1 MHAGGQT
8 KESDIKTVEIKIS
21 ENFETKL
28 SRTERERPRKR
39 RNENHLQHKIIA
51 KALEFGCL
59 KRSGSYRSIVIIVVV
74 VSRIFSIVLMFVLGV
89 SMSQELQKGFHF
101 DVRKASETST
111 IS

>member
-28 SRTERERPRKR
+28 SMREREWPRKG

-51 KALEFGCL
+51 KALEFGFL
-59 KRSGSYRSIVIIVVV
+59 KKESI
-74 VSRIFSIVLMFVLGV
+74 
-89 SMSQELQKGFHF
+89 
-101 DVRKASETST
+101 
-111 IS
+111 ISKHNHDHRGRRRL